1 MTSPAQGPSAGL
13 SAFLVSGDA
22 GAVIYSAGDTST
34 DLYVVQRG
42 QIELVDERRGGRR
55 LALLEL
61 GDFFGERALFERQ
74 PRDHTARAV
83 TAFAIVRLDWP
94 TFQAVVQHRPDV
106 ALNMLRI
113 VSRRI
118 NYEAPQVVERAA
130 PVPAREP
137 ERARVAPVPTGA
149 SEAARPRAAPAPEKR
164 APERRDLA
172 LVHLKSGAQYRLTRD
187 VDAVVGR
194 RDKATGFVPDID
206 LTDHDG
212 ERTLSRR
219 HLRIVWREGDC
230 FVLEANKTPN
240 GSFVNGHKVETGVP
254 VRLQNGDRVQLGVV
268 ELEFRG

>member
-13 SAFLVSGDA
+13 SAFLVSGNA

-94 TFQAVVQHRPDV
+94 TFQAIVQHRPDI

-118 NYEAPQVVERAA
+118 NYEPPHVVEHPA
-130 PVPAREP
+130 PAPAPEP
-137 ERARVAPVPTGA
+137 ERARLAPVSTA
-149 SEAARPRAAPAPEKR
+149 VESERPRAAPAREKR
-164 APERRDLA
+164 APERRDVTF
-172 LVHLKSGAQYRLTRD
+172 VHLKSGTPYRLTRD

-219 HLRIVWREGDC
+219 HLRIIWREGDC

>member
-13 SAFLVSGDA
+13 AAFLVSGEA
-22 GAVIYSAGDTST
+22 GSIIYKTGDTST
-34 DLYVVQRG
+34 ELYVVQRG
-42 QIELVDERRGGRR
+42 QIELVDDRHGGRR

-74 PRDHTARAV
+74 PRDHMARAV
-83 TAFAIVRLDWP
+83 TPYAIVRLDWP

-113 VSRRI
+113 VGRRVSF
-118 NYEAPQVVERAA
+118 EPPPALKRVAPA
-130 PVPAREP
+130 PPPEPA
-137 ERARVAPVPTGA
+137 RARVAPVPPP
-149 SEAARPRAAPAPEKR
+149 EPARARVAPAPEKR
-164 APERRDLA
+164 DVS
-172 LVHLKSGAQYRLTRD
+172 LVHLASGTQYRLTRD

-194 RDKATGFVPDID
+194 RDKATGVVPDVD

-219 HLRIVWREGDC
+219 HLRIIWRDGDC
-230 FVLEANKTPN
+230 FAIEANKTPN
-240 GSFVNGHKVETGVP
+240 GSLVNGHKLETGVP